1 VIFCRLYAALSLLEV
16 NSVKKIIS
24 VVILVALLFSF
35 SLAVAE
41 TNLSEMS
48 YDELIA
54 LQKDITNE
62 IMSRPE
68 WKEVEVPAG
77 QYTIGVDIPA
87 GWYSM
92 TPKSKWDTVY
102 LRWYPNPDNDYWDYL
117 RSENIARF
125 ELKEGMRIYL
135 EQTTIFAPPLA
146 LGF

>member
-1 VIFCRLYAALSLLEV
+1 M
-16 NSVKKIIS
+16 KKIIS
-24 VVILVALLFSF
+24 IIVLVVMLLSF

-41 TNLSEMS
+41 TNLSELS

-92 TPKSKWDTVY
+92 KQKGKWDSLY
-102 LRWYPNPDNDYWDYL
+102 LRWYPNPDDDYWDYVL
-117 RSENIARF
+117 VTNDEGISRF
-125 ELKEGMRIYL
+125 ELKEGVRIYL
-135 EQTTIFAPPLA
+135 KQTTIFAPPRS